1 MIPQLTFPEPL
12 RSGCQIAILAVLLYY
27 VLKFLRRTRAYR
39 ILAGIVAV
47 LLALYGGA
55 NLFGFDELGWLF
67 EQIAPAIPV
76 MFVVLFQPE
85 LRRIFA
91 DIGTSRRAAADA
103 EATADAAGVVS
114 TLVDAVGAL
123 SQKRIGA
130 ILAVEREESLEP
142 YSTGGRRLDAPVN
155 AELLLTIFYPGT
167 SLHDGG
173 VILRGG
179 TIAWA
184 GCVFP
189 LGSLGEDR
197 RAFGTRHR
205 AAIGLSERTD
215 ALVVVVSEESGTVS
229 LAYHGELVRGV
240 NAVAL
245 ADALR
250 AGVEAGAKARA
261 AEAAPPPETSLEVV
275 EPAPEPEPVVAEAEV
290 GGSETTAP
298 APADPVA
305 DAIDRIKEGA

>member
-1 MIPQLTFPEPL
+1 MTPL
-12 RSGCQIAILAVLLYY
+12 EIFRALVRGGCQIAILAFLLYY

-55 NLFGFDELGWLF
+55 ILFGFDELGWLF
-67 EQIAPAIPV
+67 EQIAPAIPIV
-76 MFVVLFQPE
+76 FIVLFQPE

-91 DIGTSRRAAADA
+91 ELGTGRSSRRDARADA
-103 EATADAAGVVS
+103 SGVVS
-114 TLVDAVGAL
+114 ALVEAVGSL
-123 SQKRIGA
+123 SRKRIGA
-130 ILAVEREESLEP
+130 IVAVEREESLEP

-173 VILRGG
+173 VIVRGG

-189 LGSLGEDR
+189 LGAIDEDR
-197 RAFGTRHR
+197 RAYGTRHR

-240 NAVAL
+240 NMVSL

-250 AGVEAGAKARA
+250 AGNYPLRPFVTFRLPGLAMVQAHLPRLATMG
-261 AEAAPPPETSLEVV
+261 LLY
-275 EPAPEPEPVVAEAEV
+275 
-290 GGSETTAP
+290 
-298 APADPVA
+298 
-305 DAIDRIKEGA
+305 

>member
-1 MIPQLTFPEPL
+1 MLESPAMVPQLPIPEPL
-12 RSGCQIAILAVLLYY
+12 SSLCQIAILAVLLYY

-55 NLFGFDELGWLF
+55 NLFAFDELGWLF

-91 DIGTSRRAAADA
+91 DIGTSRRGAAASA
-103 EATADAAGVVS
+103 SADAAAVVVS
-114 TLVDAVGAL
+114 TLVEAVESL
-123 SQKRIGA
+123 SRKRIGA

-189 LGSLGEDR
+189 LGALGEDR

-215 ALVVVVSEESGTVS
+215 ALVVVVSEETGIVS
-229 LAYHGELVRGV
+229 IAYHGELTRGV

-250 AGVEAGAKARA
+250 EAVKTGARARA
-261 AEAAPPPETSLEVV
+261 AATPPPETSLEVV
-275 EPAPEPEPVVAEAEV
+275 EPAP
-290 GGSETTAP
+290 AP
-298 APADPVA
+298 AAEPPAPSAAESPADPVA

>member
-1 MIPQLTFPEPL
+1 MVPQLPIPEPL
-12 RSGCQIAILAVLLYY
+12 RSACQIAILAVLLYY

-55 NLFGFDELGWLF
+55 NLFALDELGWLF

-91 DIGTSRRAAADA
+91 DIGSSRRGSPAADSKDA
-103 EATADAAGVVS
+103 KKAVDAAGVVS
-114 TLVDAVGAL
+114 TLVEAVESL
-123 SQKRIGA
+123 SRKRIGA
-130 ILAVEREESLEP
+130 IVAVEREESLEP
-142 YSTGGRRLDAPVN
+142 FSTGGRRLDAPVN

-179 TIAWA
+179 SIAWA

-189 LGSLGEDR
+189 LGSLDEER

-215 ALVVVVSEESGTVS
+215 ALVVVVSEETGIVS
-229 LAYHGELVRGV
+229 IAYHGELTRGV

-250 AGVEAGAKARA
+250 EAVKIVPQTDGVAKGA
-261 AEAAPPPETSLEVV
+261 PPETSLEVA
-275 EPAPEPEPVVAEAEV
+275 EPAPAPVAAEESS
-290 GGSETTAP
+290 SEE
-298 APADPVA
+298 PADPVA
-305 DAIDRIKEGA
+305 DAIDRIKEGV

>member
-1 MIPQLTFPEPL
+1 MSSFEILKALL
-12 RSGCQIAILAVLLYY
+12 RSGCQIAILAFLLYCI
-27 VLKFLRRTRAYR
+27 LKFLRRTRAYR

-47 LLALYGGA
+47 LLGLYGGA
-55 NLFGFDELGWLF
+55 RLFQFDELGWLF
-67 EQIAPAIPV
+67 EQIAPAIPIV
-76 MFVVLFQPE
+76 FVVLFQPE

-91 DIGTSRRAAADA
+91 ELGSSRRGGGADA
-103 EATADAAGVVS
+103 RRADAAGVVS
-114 TLVDAVGAL
+114 TLVEAVGSLAE
-123 SQKRIGA
+123 KRIGA
-130 ILAVEREESLEP
+130 ILAIEREESLEP
-142 YSTGGRRLDAPVN
+142 FSTGGRRLDAPVN

-189 LGSLGEDR
+189 LGAIDEDR

-229 LAYHGELVRGV
+229 LAYHGRLVRGV

-250 AGVEAGAKARA
+250 AGVEAGVAAAGEQAERA
-261 AEAAPPPETSLEVV
+261 EEPGVPSLENAGPAAGAA
-275 EPAPEPEPVVAEAEV
+275 EPAPAGVA
-290 GGSETTAP
+290 P
-298 APADPVA
+298 DDPVA
-305 DAIDRIKEGA
+305 SAIGRIKESV

>member
-1 MIPQLTFPEPL
+1 MIPLETL
-12 RSGCQIAILAVLLYY
+12 KALVSGGCQIAILAFLLYY

-39 ILAGIVAV
+39 ILAGVVAV

-55 NLFGFDELGWLF
+55 RIFGFDELGWLF
-67 EQIAPAIPV
+67 EQIAPAIPIA
-76 MFVVLFQPE
+76 FIVLFQPE

-91 DIGTSRRAAADA
+91 EIGTSRRGTRGAPRQ
-103 EATADAAGVVS
+103 EDAAGVVS
-114 TLVDAVGAL
+114 TLVEAVGSLA
-123 SQKRIGA
+123 SKRIGA

-142 YSTGGRRLDAPVN
+142 FSTGGRRLDAPVN

-179 TIAWA
+179 SIAWA

-189 LGSLGEDR
+189 LGSLDEER

-215 ALVVVVSEESGTVS
+215 ALVVVVSEETGIVS
-229 LAYHGELVRGV
+229 IAYHGELTRGV

-250 AGVEAGAKARA
+250 EAVKIVPQTDGVAKGA
-261 AEAAPPPETSLEVV
+261 PPETSLEVA
-275 EPAPEPEPVVAEAEV
+275 EPAPAPVAAEESS
-290 GGSETTAP
+290 SEE
-298 APADPVA
+298 PADPVA

>member
-1 MIPQLTFPEPL
+1 MVPQLPIPEPL
-12 RSGCQIAILAVLLYY
+12 RSACQIAILAFLLYY

-55 NLFGFDELGWLF
+55 NLFAFDELGWLF

-91 DIGTSRRAAADA
+91 DIGSSRRGAPAADA
-103 EATADAAGVVS
+103 KDAKKAADAVAGVVS
-114 TLVDAVGAL
+114 TLVEAVESL
-123 SQKRIGA
+123 SRKRIGA

-189 LGSLGEDR
+189 LGAIDEER

-205 AAIGLSERTD
+205 AAIGLSERSD
-215 ALVVVVSEESGTVS
+215 ALVVVVSEETGIVS
-229 LAYHGELVRGV
+229 IAYHGELTRGV

-250 AGVEAGAKARA
+250 EAVKTVPQAGGASNATQ
-261 AEAAPPPETSLEVV
+261 PETSLEVA
-275 EPAPEPEPVVAEAEV
+275 EPAPAPAA
-290 GGSETTAP
+290 GDGADAP

>member
-1 MIPQLTFPEPL
+1 MLSFETL
-12 RSGCQIAILAVLLYY
+12 KALVRGGCQIAILAFLLYY

-39 ILAGIVAV
+39 ILAGIVGV
-47 LLALYGGA
+47 LFALYGGA
-55 NLFGFDELGWLF
+55 ILFGFDELGWLF

-91 DIGTSRRAAADA
+91 EIGSRRRGGAGEAGAAK
-103 EATADAAGVVS
+103 TDAAGVVS
-114 TLVDAVGAL
+114 VLVDAVGSLAER
-123 SQKRIGA
+123 RIGA

-189 LGSLGEDR
+189 LGAIDEDR
-197 RAFGTRHR
+197 RAYGTRHR

-229 LAYHGELVRGV
+229 IAYHGELVRGV

-250 AGVEAGAKARA
+250 AGVEAGEKARA
-261 AEAAPPPETSLEVV
+261 AAAEPPQETSLETPEAAVAAPGAA
-275 EPAPEPEPVVAEAEV
+275 PAA
-290 GGSETTAP
+290 
-298 APADPVA
+298 APADDPVA
-305 DAIDRIKEGA
+305 NVLDRIKEGA

>member
-1 MIPQLTFPEPL
+1 MLSFETL
-12 RSGCQIAILAVLLYY
+12 KALVRGGCQIAILAFLLYY

-39 ILAGIVAV
+39 ILAGIVGV
-47 LLALYGGA
+47 LFALYGGA
-55 NLFGFDELGWLF
+55 ILFGFDELGWLF

-91 DIGTSRRAAADA
+91 EIGSRRRGGAGEAGAAK
-103 EATADAAGVVS
+103 ADAAGVVS
-114 TLVDAVGAL
+114 VLVDAVGSLAER
-123 SQKRIGA
+123 RIGA

-189 LGSLGEDR
+189 LGAIDEDR
-197 RAFGTRHR
+197 RAYGTRHR

-229 LAYHGELVRGV
+229 IAYHGELVRGV

-250 AGVEAGAKARA
+250 AGVEAGEKARA
-261 AEAAPPPETSLEVV
+261 AAAEPPQETSLETP
-275 EPAPEPEPVVAEAEV
+275 EAAAAAPAGA
-290 GGSETTAP
+290 AP
-298 APADPVA
+298 AAAPADDPVA
-305 DAIDRIKEGA
+305 NVLDRIKEGA

>member
-1 MIPQLTFPEPL
+1 MLSFETL
-12 RSGCQIAILAVLLYY
+12 KALVRGGCQIAILAFLLYC

-39 ILAGIVAV
+39 ILAGVVAV
-47 LLALYGGA
+47 LFALYGGA
-55 NLFGFDELGWLF
+55 RIFGFDELGWLF

-76 MFVVLFQPE
+76 AFIVLFQPE
-85 LRRIFA
+85 LRRMFA
-91 DIGTSRRAAADA
+91 EIGTSRRGTRGAAGQS
-103 EATADAAGVVS
+103 DAAGVVS

-123 SQKRIGA
+123 AQKRIGA
-130 ILAVEREESLEP
+130 ILAIEREESLEP
-142 YSTGGRRLDAPVN
+142 FSTGGRRLDAPVN

-189 LGSLGEDR
+189 LGAVDEDR

-215 ALVVVVSEESGTVS
+215 ALVVVVSEETGTVS
-229 LAYHGELVRGV
+229 IAYHGELVRGV
-240 NAVAL
+240 NALSL

-250 AGVEAGAKARA
+250 ASVEAGVAAR
-261 AEAAPPPETSLEVV
+261 AEAAAAAAPAAETSLEST
-275 EPAPEPEPVVAEAEV
+275 EPAPEPAA
-290 GGSETTAP
+290 AP
-298 APADPVA
+298 APAETAPAADDPVA
-305 DAIDRIKEGA
+305 RAIGRIKEGA

>member
-1 MIPQLTFPEPL
+1 MIPFEILKAL
-12 RSGCQIAILAVLLYY
+12 VRGGCQIAILAFLLYY

-39 ILAGIVAV
+39 ILAGILAV

-55 NLFGFDELGWLF
+55 ILFGFDELGWLF
-67 EQIAPAIPV
+67 EQIAPTIPIL
-76 MFVVLFQPE
+76 FVVLFQPE

-91 DIGTSRRAAADA
+91 EIGSRGAGRSSREA
-103 EATADAAGVVS
+103 ERKADAAGVVS
-114 TLVDAVGAL
+114 TLVDAVGSLAE
-123 SQKRIGA
+123 KRIGA
-130 ILAVEREESLEP
+130 ILAIEREESLEP
-142 YSTGGRRLDAPVN
+142 FSTGGRRLDAPVN

-189 LGSLGEDR
+189 LGAIDEDR

-240 NAVAL
+240 NALSL

-250 AGVEAGAKARA
+250 AGIEAGAAARA
-261 AEAAPPPETSLEVV
+261 GAAPAPAETSLENAEPEPSPPPAAPADAAAAPPPD
-275 EPAPEPEPVVAEAEV
+275 
-290 GGSETTAP
+290 
-298 APADPVA
+298 DPVA
-305 DAIDRIKEGA
+305 DAIGRIKEGA

>member
-1 MIPQLTFPEPL
+1 MLSFETL
-12 RSGCQIAILAVLLYY
+12 KALVRGGCQIAILAFLLYY

-39 ILAGIVAV
+39 ILAGIVGV
-47 LLALYGGA
+47 LFALYGGA
-55 NLFGFDELGWLF
+55 ILFGFDELGWLF

-91 DIGTSRRAAADA
+91 EIGSRRRGGAGEAGAAK
-103 EATADAAGVVS
+103 ADAAGVVS
-114 TLVDAVGAL
+114 VLVDAVGSLAER
-123 SQKRIGA
+123 RIGA

-189 LGSLGEDR
+189 LGAIDEDR
-197 RAFGTRHR
+197 RAYGTRHR

-229 LAYHGELVRGV
+229 IAYHGELVRGV

-250 AGVEAGAKARA
+250 AGVEAGEKARA
-261 AEAAPPPETSLEVV
+261 AAAEPPQETSLETPEAAVAA
-275 EPAPEPEPVVAEAEV
+275 PAGA
-290 GGSETTAP
+290 AP
-298 APADPVA
+298 AAAPADDPVA
-305 DAIDRIKEGA
+305 NVLDRIKEGA